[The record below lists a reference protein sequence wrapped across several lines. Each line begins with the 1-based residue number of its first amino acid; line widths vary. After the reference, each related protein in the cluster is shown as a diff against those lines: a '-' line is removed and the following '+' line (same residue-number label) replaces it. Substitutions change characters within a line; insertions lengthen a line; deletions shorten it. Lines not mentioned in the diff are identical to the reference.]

1 MASVRLFRN
10 TSFGGSS
17 LLIDNIAGSRYMLAT
32 GNYLFWHGFVG
43 TTSSL
48 RLRTSTPDVQSTCL
62 LFDGW
67 RFNGGL
73 RSFAYTQNRDV
84 ASLPGFGDRTASV
97 LLMNHPPGK
106 RSTFA
111 LRSLA
116 GSQLNSAIDTQLAG
130 VSEVSRSG
138 AVLLRFTIDAHE
150 IDRYGDDIMLV
161 QVPIRIHTPWPFS
174 DYSAQIRY
182 WIKFFIDGQHRVRGF
197 VCGWGYWIEGG
208 ILTGSIES
216 RLRPQVQSNI
226 GVVES
231 QLNAMLQELSFHRWT
246 DVYLMP
252 GAASVTGDYSAHA
265 NDDCT
270 LVLPHSGG

>member
-10 TSFGGSS
+10 ASFGGSS
-17 LLIDNIAGSRYMLAT
+17 LLVDNVTGSRYMLAP
-32 GNYLFWHGFVG
+32 GAYLFSQGFLGV
-43 TTSSL
+43 TSSL
-48 RLRTSTPDVQSTCL
+48 RLRTSTPDVQSTCV

-67 RFNGGL
+67 RFSGSL

-84 ASLPGFGDRTASV
+84 ASLPGFNDRTASV
-97 LLMNHPPGK
+97 LLMNHPPGQ
-106 RSTFA
+106 RSAFA

-116 GSQLNSAIDTQLAG
+116 GSQLNAAIDTQLAL
-130 VSEVSRSG
+130 VSEVSRNG

-150 IDRYGDDIMLV
+150 IDRYGDDVMLV
-161 QVPIRIHTPWPFS
+161 QVPIRIHTPSPFS

-182 WIKFFIDGQHRVRGF
+182 WIKFFIDGQSRVRAF

-216 RLRPQVQSNI
+216 RLRPRVRSNI

-246 DVYLMP
+246 DAYLMP
-252 GAASVTGDYSAHA
+252 GGASVTGDYSGHA